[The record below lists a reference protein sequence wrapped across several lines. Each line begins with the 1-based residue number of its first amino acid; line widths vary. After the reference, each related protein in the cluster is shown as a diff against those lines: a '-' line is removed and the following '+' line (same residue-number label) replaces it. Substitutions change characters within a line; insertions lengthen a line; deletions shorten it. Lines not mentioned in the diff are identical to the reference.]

1 VRDPG
6 VVAGLSAI
14 IPGIGRFY
22 NGRILSGILWLSF
35 DAATYAR
42 RNVVE
47 RNVNRLKKWR
57 GIATRYQK
65 RAVNYRAAVVI
76 ASLVIW
82 LAS

>member
-1 VRDPG
+1 MRDPG

-14 IPGIGRFY
+14 ISGIGQFY

-47 RNVNRLKKWR
+47 RCVNRLKKWR
-57 GIATRYQK
+57 GIATRYEK
-65 RAVNYRAAVVI
+65 RVVNYRAAVVI

>member
-6 VVAGLSAI
+6 VVAGLCAI
-14 IPGIGRFY
+14 ITRIGQFY
-22 NGRILSGILWLSF
+22 NGCILWLSF

-65 RAVNYRAAVVI
+65 RAVNNRAAVVI

-82 LAS
+82 VAS